1 MYGSSQCWKHLAERF
16 GIAEKT
22 YQSFKCSMSHS
33 PTEVMFEYLQTTDT
47 EITIGKLKEKLRS
60 IERQDVIDVLVECEK
75 SEY

>member
-16 GIAEKT
+16 GIDEET
-22 YQSFKCSMSHS
+22 YQSFKCSKIHS

-47 EITIGKLKEKLRS
+47 EITIGKLKDKLRLV
-60 IERQDVIDVLVECEK
+60 ERQDVIDVLVECEK